1 MSKTNNQKLKLL
13 YLAKLFQSETDEQH
27 KLTAKELLRKL
38 NQTFNIELERKTL
51 YSDIDELKL
60 YGMDII
66 NEKDGRSTNYYL
78 ASRDFELAE
87 LKLLVDSV
95 QSSRFITEQKSA
107 QLIKKL
113 EGLVSRYDATQLH
126 RQVILTGRVKTLN
139 ETIYYSVDKIHNAI
153 NTNKQIRFQYFQWN
167 EKKAAVLRHN
177 GAWYEISPWA
187 LVYDDEN
194 YYLLAYDSSKDTIK
208 HYRVDKMLNLEVSD
222 KSRKG
227 KSKYE
232 SIDLPS
238 YSKGLFGMYGGE
250 ITDVSLL
257 CENDKAG
264 ILIDRFGTDIPVIPV
279 DSGHFRTH
287 IQISSSD
294 QFLGWIFA
302 LGDGIKILSP
312 QTLIDKIK
320 SKAAETAKLYE

>member
-27 KLTAKELLRKL
+27 KLSAKELLRKL
-38 NQTFNIELERKTL
+38 DQTFNIELERKTL
-51 YSDIDELKL
+51 YNDIDELKH

-153 NTNKQIRFQYFQWN
+153 NNNKQIRFQYFQWN

-208 HYRVDKMLNLEVSD
+208 HYRVDKMLNLDISD
-222 KSRKG
+222 KAREG
-227 KSKYE
+227 KDRYE

-264 ILIDRFGTDIPVIPV
+264 ILIDRFGTDIPLIPV
-279 DSGHFRTH
+279 DSEHFRTH

-312 QTLIDKIK
+312 QSLIDKIK
-320 SKAAETAKLYE
+320 AKAAETAKLYG